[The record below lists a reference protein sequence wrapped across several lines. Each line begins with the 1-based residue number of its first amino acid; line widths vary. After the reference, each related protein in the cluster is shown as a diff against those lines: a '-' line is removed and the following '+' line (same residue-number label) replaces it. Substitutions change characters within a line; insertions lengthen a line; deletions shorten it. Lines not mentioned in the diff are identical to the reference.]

1 MMVRA
6 ARSFTPGPYFWN
18 QKVNR
23 SETQYKWTRNCALIF
38 SYRSPVT
45 RAAAILLLEF
55 PVSGQV
61 SPTHSSLRVGN
72 FGALG
77 RAWSRI
83 CAASA

>member
-23 SETQYKWTRNCALIF
+23 PETQYKWTRNCALIF

-45 RAAAILLLEF
+45 RAAAILL
-55 PVSGQV
+55 
-61 SPTHSSLRVGN
+61 R
-72 FGALG
+72 ALALTGTG
-77 RAWSRI
+77 RLAYTI
-83 CAASA
+83 IVFQ

>member
-45 RAAAILLLEF
+45 RAAAILQALVLH
-55 PVSGQV
+55 
-61 SPTHSSLRVGN
+61 TSLRVG
-72 FGALG
+72 FWALY
-77 RAWSRI
+77 
-83 CAASA
+83 